1 MSVFFYFRQSRVLV
15 EKEGRGRKKEIKWM
29 EKVFAW
35 SGSLTDA
42 IQTQIDHLEL
52 KLKLE
57 REETRESASIAPL
70 FEKLKQFT
78 F

>member
-1 MSVFFYFRQSRVLV
+1 
-15 EKEGRGRKKEIKWM
+15 M